1 MPLHDGN
8 GYHGP
13 FGATQEAPPTY
24 TSAPPP
30 PPPLMAPGTGDSASR
45 PFALALLPFT
55 PVQFGGQDSLLA
67 YGRIALYGIAA
78 GLTWEK
84 HRKLSYVFAG
94 AAGLSLV
101 TSLSANAWK
110 K

>member
-1 MPLHDGN
+1 M
-8 GYHGP
+8 
-13 FGATQEAPPTY
+13 
-24 TSAPPP
+24 
-30 PPPLMAPGTGDSASR
+30 
-45 PFALALLPFT
+45 
-55 PVQFGGQDSLLA
+55 LA

>member
-1 MPLHDGN
+1 
-8 GYHGP
+8 
-13 FGATQEAPPTY
+13 
-24 TSAPPP
+24 
-30 PPPLMAPGTGDSASR
+30 MAPVKTN
-45 PFALALLPFT
+45 FALALLPFT
-55 PVQFGGQDSLLA
+55 PVQFGGRDSMLA